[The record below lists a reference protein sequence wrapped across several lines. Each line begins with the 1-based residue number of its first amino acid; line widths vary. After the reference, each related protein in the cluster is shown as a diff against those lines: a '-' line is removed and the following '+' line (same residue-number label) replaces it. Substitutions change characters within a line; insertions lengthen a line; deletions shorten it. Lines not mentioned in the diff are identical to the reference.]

1 MDCFSLG
8 WPPVGGRNEA
18 GEGGSRWD
26 SPTHARYMVCNACK
40 LDHSPLVRCE
50 VHKRIAIN
58 ESAIN
63 GAINTANGETP
74 LDQPVIPV
82 AEKSAGVDSPERRT
96 PNRRDRKAYNEYMR
110 EYMRTH
116 RPRKKNPT

>member
-1 MDCFSLG
+1 LG
-8 WPPVGGRNEA
+8 LPHTRDMN
-18 GEGGSRWD
+18 
-26 SPTHARYMVCNACK
+26 CK
-40 LDHSPLVRCE
+40 SCGLDHSPLVRCE

-58 ESAIN
+58 GAINASAIN
-63 GAINTANGETP
+63 SVAINAEVSASNVGE
-74 LDQPVIPV
+74 VSKV
-82 AEKSAGVDSPERRT
+82 EMDSPVSVRT